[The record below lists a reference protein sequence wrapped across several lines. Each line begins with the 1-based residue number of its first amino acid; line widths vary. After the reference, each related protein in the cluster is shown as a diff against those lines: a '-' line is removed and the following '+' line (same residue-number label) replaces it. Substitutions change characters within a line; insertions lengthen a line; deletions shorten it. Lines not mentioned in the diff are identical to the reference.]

1 MSVRLGLILLA
12 AALIALPAAAQTPSA
27 PGSSDSAQQPTAPP
41 ADPPVAPPTTP
52 PLAASPAPPSPVP
65 VTVLGS
71 QEVQGILGR
80 EIRSTAD
87 ENMGRIVD
95 VLVDGEGRAR
105 AAIIDFGGFLGV
117 GSRKVAVDWKALRF
131 VPTAAKK
138 YGIVLELTRDQVKT
152 APEVKEGRPT
162 IVLGAS
168 GSLEPLP

>member
-1 MSVRLGLILLA
+1 MGVRLGLILLG
-12 AALIALPAAAQTPSA
+12 AALIALSATAQTPTA
-27 PGSSDSAQQPTAPP
+27 PGSSDSAQQPAAPP
-41 ADPPVAPPTTP
+41 PA
-52 PLAASPAPPSPVP
+52 APPS

-138 YGIVLELTRDQVKT
+138 YGIVLELTREQVKP
-152 APEVKEGRPT
+152 APEYKEGKPT

-168 GSLEPLP
+168 GNLEQLR